1 MSFRGQS
8 QVESL
13 RENLPAN
20 TGDDPDKPRIPFK
33 TALVLTREQ
42 EDALVDHVCDRL
54 DQIEK
59 QLGKQSG
66 KTGTG
71 KDWEISCDPE
81 SFFGKRQKYTAR
93 YYNHVEDRK
102 TKAAPGSPG
111 DTIYNY
117 SNLTAS
123 VSQRAVR
130 QMVAKATSFLFGQP
144 DDDEWFTAE
153 GIGIED
159 DTLADKVKKY
169 ARFVIKKNKVKANH
183 AQAVEFAF
191 VRGETVIKTTHSEVF
206 QLFKRTET
214 YLVDPAG
221 EPILD
226 VHGDYI
232 CAGDAWIPE
241 QQQVPA
247 ASVPPEQ
254 AHLAIMEPLP
264 PVEETTEGTGDY
276 EEAAEPPEQMALIP
290 TGNELLKRDG
300 VTVKPKSPIW
310 KTGVLTRRIVTFSGP
325 DSRIC
330 HYLDFLAPL
339 NAPGLQAGE
348 ADLIAHLYDKSAL
361 QVAQM
366 FRQQFEEGDEGL
378 ENFQSAVQ
386 ILVDLL
392 SQSSAPKSAAG
403 QPRRDFKEQDTDAS
417 TNNPLSEFAEVWGTY
432 DCDGDGVEEE
442 FFMVLARNNKVPV
455 FYEYTANV
463 TLRGVRPFDRQRA
476 IAIDGRWYGMGGME
490 YLETEQEPID
500 LMLNRE
506 SYRASKSGRVTLWRP
521 YNTLEGDRDRN
532 LRLND
537 GGTYTPK
544 PGIKNEE
551 VLSYVILPDDTS
563 DMKGTRDFM
572 LQLLQMKTGVLTGA
586 DRNTSSMP
594 SSETLGEEQL
604 ITESGDE
611 LFDLFLMNLYNGEIA
626 ALTSVLD
633 VLFSNIDRNQVFT
646 YFNGEANEILELT
659 PDDVRDLA
667 VNVRLSI
674 TRTRDKQTLEA
685 GNVAEGVINNYYSLP
700 LPLQQRL
707 KPFAQN
713 RLKAMKVPRP
723 ENIIEPMEL
732 PPPQPA
738 GAAPTDPMA
747 Q

>member
-1 MSFRGQS
+1 MSVKGPS
-8 QVESL
+8 QVEVL
-13 RENLPAN
+13 REKLPVA
-20 TGDDPDKPRIPFK
+20 GDDPNKPRIPFK

-42 EDALVDHVCDRL
+42 EDALVDHVCTRL
-54 DQIEK
+54 TQLET
-59 QLGKQSG
+59 QLGKV
-66 KTGTG
+66 TGSTATG
-71 KDWEISCDPE
+71 REFEVTCKPD

-102 TKAAPGSPG
+102 TKAVPGSKD

-123 VSQRAVR
+123 VSQRTVR
-130 QMVAKATSFLFGQP
+130 QMIAKGTSFLFGQP

-159 DTLADKVKKY
+159 ETLADKVKKY
-169 ARFVIKKNKVKANH
+169 ARFVIKKNGIKAHH

-191 VRGETVIKTTHSEVF
+191 VRGEAVIKTTHSEIF
-206 QLFKRTET
+206 QIFKRTET
-214 YLVDPAG
+214 FLVDPAG
-221 EPILD
+221 NPVLD
-226 VHGDYI
+226 AHGDYI
-232 CAGDAWIPE
+232 TAGDSWVPE

-254 AHLAIMEPLP
+254 AHLAIIEEQQEPTNNP
-264 PVEETTEGTGDY
+264 QEEG
-276 EEAAEPPEQMALIP
+276 AEPQPEQMALIP
-290 TGNELLKRDG
+290 TGRELLKRDG
-300 VTVKPKSPIW
+300 VTVKPQQPIW
-310 KTGVLTRRIVTFSGP
+310 KTDVITRRIVTFSGP

-366 FRQQFEEGDEGL
+366 FRQQFEEGDEGIA
-378 ENFQSAVQ
+378 NFQSAVQ
-386 ILVDLL
+386 ILTDMLA
-392 SQSSAPKSAAG
+392 QSNSPKSAAG
-403 QPRRDFKEQDTDAS
+403 QPRRDFKEEDTDAS
-417 TNNPLSEFAEVWGTY
+417 QNNPQSEFAEVWGTY
-432 DCDGDGVEEE
+432 DCDGDGMEEE
-442 FFMVLARNNKVPV
+442 FFMVIDRNNRVPV

-463 TLRGVRPFDRQRA
+463 TLRGLRPFDPQRA
-476 IAIDGRWYGMGGME
+476 IAIDGRWWGMGGME
-490 YLETEQEPID
+490 YFETEQEPID
-500 LMLNRE
+500 LMLNRQ
-506 SYRASKSGRVTLWRP
+506 SYRAGKSGRVTLWRP
-521 YNTLEGDRDRN
+521 YNTLEGDRDRT

-544 PGIKNEE
+544 PGMKNED
-551 VLSYVILPDDTS
+551 VLSYIVLPDDTS
-563 DMKGTRDFM
+563 DVKETRDFM
-572 LQLLQMKTGVLTGA
+572 MQMVQVKAGVLTGA
-586 DRNTSSMP
+586 DRNTSGMP
-594 SSETLGEEQL
+594 SSQTLGEEQL
-604 ITESGDE
+604 ITDSGDE
-611 LFDLFLMNLYNGEIA
+611 LFALFLMNLYNGEIA

-633 VLFSNIDRNQVFT
+633 VMFSNIDRNQVFT
-646 YFNGEANEILELT
+646 YFNGDAHEILELT

-685 GNVAEGVINNYYSLP
+685 GNVADGVITNYYNQP
-700 LPLQQRL
+700 MPLQERL
-707 KPFAQN
+707 KTYAQN

-723 ENIIEPMEL
+723 ETIIEPL
-732 PPPQPA
+732 ALQPQVPPGTPQ
-738 GAAPTDPMA
+738 G